1 MKYFFTTILT
11 LLLTCNL
18 QAQDTGVKKV
28 CFGIG
33 LFTSAH
39 SQLVTYAILTLR
51 DSNVVGAQI
60 LTEQQFMYQVM
71 GYYPSI
77 ANMKR
82 ENLFEKYG
90 VDSCFLISDELD
102 NIIGYY
108 AKPFYDLWKIR
119 FYAHPMQFDTEGWS
133 QGQMKPSRYQ
143 IDFLYKEY
151 GVNNVLTQFFYGD
164 TLFKL
169 LRDVQDPAWIESY
182 RFAAPDS
189 TAGSSDTTMGVN
201 NTGQP

>member
-1 MKYFFTTILT
+1 MRHLFTAILT
-11 LLLTCNL
+11 LALTCNL
-18 QAQDTGVKKV
+18 QAQGGVKKT

-39 SQLVTYAILTLR
+39 SQLITYAIITLR
-51 DSNVVGAQI
+51 DSTITGALI
-60 LTEQQFMYQVM
+60 VTEQQFMYQAM
-71 GYYPSI
+71 GYYPSL

-82 ENLFEKYG
+82 ENLFQKYG
-90 VDSCFLISDELD
+90 VDSCFLVSDELD

-119 FYAHPMQFDTEGWS
+119 FYEHPMYFDTEGWS

-143 IDFLYKEY
+143 SDFLYKEY
-151 GVNNVLTQFFYGD
+151 GVSNVLTQYFYGD

-182 RFAAPDS
+182 RFAAPVDS
-189 TAGSSDTTMGVN
+189 TASSDTTAGAI